1 MDVHGQ
7 RRQGVLGRITLAVL
21 ALLIGASAGAAGNN
35 PFYLTT
41 DRDEIKI
48 MSYNVLNLFDNV
60 HDEGK
65 SDWTFLPINHPLKK
79 ECAKMRNPWYREAC
93 EKVDWTPERIQ
104 IKLGQIKNAISYQGP
119 LPDILAVQEI
129 ENANITGMLAKELG
143 YKHFLV
149 TDSPDGR
156 GIDVALLYNDDK
168 IEYIEHE
175 EIDATAALNYPV
187 RNILLV
193 HFRPRTGRILDVIGV
208 YVNHW
213 PAQMISPIKRVETAR
228 VLARA
233 IDQQTTKVGK
243 DNYKVIALG
252 DFNLTQVETPNAFHH
267 VITNPYW
274 ANAMIDIQ
282 DYSEVRRSPYRYQM
296 PPGSYWISGIDSWRR
311 LDRFAVSQNLVD
323 ESGMHVIYDSFRIV
337 GPPEMTK
344 PKAFSNRSSDFY
356 ATSIQVPDRANPMAD
371 SPKDAGYSDHFPI
384 VMKVKFTANPNPKKP
399 KELDETN

>member
-1 MDVHGQ
+1 
-7 RRQGVLGRITLAVL
+7 
-21 ALLIGASAGAAGNN
+21 
-35 PFYLTT
+35 
-41 DRDEIKI
+41 
-48 MSYNVLNLFDNV
+48 
-60 HDEGK
+60 
-65 SDWTFLPINHPLKK
+65 
-79 ECAKMRNPWYREAC
+79 
-93 EKVDWTPERIQ
+93 
-104 IKLGQIKNAISYQGP
+104 
-119 LPDILAVQEI
+119 
-129 ENANITGMLAKELG
+129 
-143 YKHFLV
+143 
-149 TDSPDGR
+149 
-156 GIDVALLYNDDK
+156 
-168 IEYIEHE
+168 
-175 EIDATAALNYPV
+175 
-187 RNILLV
+187 
-193 HFRPRTGRILDVIGV
+193 
-208 YVNHW
+208 
-213 PAQMISPIKRVETAR
+213 MISPIKRVETAR